1 MRKWWDI
8 LNVTGPKYGYY
19 PKPSKTILIVKD
31 PSNLQRAHEIFDQTG
46 VKITTSGERHLGAVI
61 GSPEFRDEYVSN
73 KVAKWI
79 QDVEQLA
86 KIAEDEPQLAYS
98 AYTKALSMRWCFLQ
112 RTVPD
117 TKTFFGPLE
126 EAIREKLIPAII
138 GKNITDVERK
148 IISLPVRLGGLGIQ
162 NPCETADI
170 EFRNSTL
177 VTRNLTELIIK
188 QEKDLSGYDAEE
200 VTALLKRL
208 KSEKEESFLVKLE
221 DLKTVMNEKTRRYV
235 ELAGEKGAGA
245 WLSALPLQTLG
256 YVLNKQEFRDSI
268 YLRYGWMIPNTPA
281 YCGCKEKNSVN
292 HTLNCKLGGYVTM
305 RHNNIRDLEASLL
318 KEVCKDVK
326 VEPEL
331 LPIGNV
337 ETQSSN
343 RADKARLDVS
353 AVGVWSSMERTFLDV
368 RVMHPNSPSYI
379 DKTPDQ
385 IYSQHEKEKKRSYN
399 HRIMHVDKGSFTP
412 LIYSTTGG
420 MGPEAT
426 RFHKRLAE
434 LISVKRGESYA
445 DVVNHIRTKIR
456 FSLLRSI
463 LLAIRGERGRR
474 WRDKEVQLADLS
486 LNLIPERTTYEV

>member
-1 MRKWWDI
+1 M
-8 LNVTGPKYGYY
+8 
-19 PKPSKTILIVKD
+19 
-31 PSNLQRAHEIFDQTG
+31 
-46 VKITTSGERHLGAVI
+46 TS
-61 GSPEFRDEYVSN
+61 
-73 KVAKWI
+73 
-79 QDVEQLA
+79 
-86 KIAEDEPQLAYS
+86 
-98 AYTKALSMRWCFLQ
+98 
-112 RTVPD
+112 
-117 TKTFFGPLE
+117 
-126 EAIREKLIPAII
+126 
-138 GKNITDVERK
+138 
-148 IISLPVRLGGLGIQ
+148 
-162 NPCETADI
+162 
-170 EFRNSTL
+170 
-177 VTRNLTELIIK
+177 
-188 QEKDLSGYDAEE
+188 
-200 VTALLKRL
+200 LLKRL
-208 KSEKEESFLVKLE
+208 KSDKDEAFIAKLE
-221 DLKTVMNEKTRRYV
+221 DLKTVMNEKTKRYV

-245 WLSALPLQTLG
+245 WLSALPLQALG

-268 YLRYGWMIPNTPA
+268 YLRYGWMIPNTPT
-281 YCGCKEKNSVN
+281 YCGCKVKNSVN

-474 WRDKEVQLADLS
+474 WRDKEVQLTDLS
-486 LNLIPERTTYEV
+486 LNLVPERPTYEV